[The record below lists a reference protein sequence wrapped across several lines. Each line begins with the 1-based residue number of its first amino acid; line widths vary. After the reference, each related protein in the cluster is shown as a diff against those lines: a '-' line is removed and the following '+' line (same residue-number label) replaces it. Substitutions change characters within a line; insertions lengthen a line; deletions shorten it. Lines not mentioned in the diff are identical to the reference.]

1 MNTHQPC
8 NCSRSQSYR
17 RCALAVIAGLSMT
30 QAHAAAT
37 LMDALTYGTVS
48 GEFRYRYE
56 WVDQEKF
63 ANKAKASTLR
73 TQLGY
78 LTDSYQGFTAFLQ
91 FENVAMLGPAH
102 YNSTTNGKTTYPIVS
117 DPTGTEVNQ
126 AFLAYEAG
134 YDTSLK
140 LGRQVILLDNQR
152 WVGNAGWRQNEQ
164 SFDAFDLVNK
174 SLPNTQITY
183 AYLTDANRVTG
194 DDAVNGDL
202 RMKTHLLNV
211 AYSGLRVGTL
221 TGYDYL
227 LHDENQA
234 LAGVPA
240 ASTQTVGLR
249 LVGKQPVSGANL
261 LYTGEFARQSDYAN
275 NASNYGLNYGLG
287 ELGATVKG
295 ITAKLG
301 YERLAG
307 DGTRSMQTPLAT
319 LHAFNGWADKFLST
333 PKDGLNDAYVSFGTK
348 VRGIEL
354 MASYHDFSADHLSY
368 DYGKEVDLSVGKK
381 INKSLS
387 LLFKYASYSGDKNSA
402 NLAADTA
409 NKTVF
414 AKDLEKIWLQAD
426 VTF

>member
-1 MNTHQPC
+1 MNTQPPR
-8 NCSRSQSYR
+8 NCSRSRLYR
-17 RCALAVIAGLSMT
+17 RCALAVVAGLGVT
-30 QAHAAAT
+30 QAHAAAN
-37 LMDALTYGTVS
+37 LMDALTYGSVS

-78 LTDSYQGFTAFLQ
+78 LTDSYRGFTAFLQ
-91 FENVAMLGPAH
+91 FENVAVLGPAH
-102 YNSTTNGKTTYPIVS
+102 YNSTTNGKTTYPIVA

-140 LGRQVILLDNQR
+140 LGRQAILLDNQR
-152 WVGNAGWRQNEQ
+152 WVGNVGWRQNEQ
-164 SFDAFDLVNK
+164 TFDAFSVINK
-174 SLPNTQITY
+174 SLPATQITY
-183 AYLTDANRVTG
+183 AYLTDANRITG
-194 DDAVNGDL
+194 DSAANGDL

-227 LHDENQA
+227 LHSENQA

-249 LVGKQPVSGANL
+249 LVGKQPMSGATL

-275 NASNYGLNYGLG
+275 NVSNYGLNYGLG

-301 YERLAG
+301 YERMAG
-307 DGTRSMQTPLAT
+307 DGIRSVQAPLAT
-319 LHAFNGWADKFLST
+319 LHAFDGWADKFLIT
-333 PKDGLNDAYVSFGTK
+333 PKDGLNDAYVSVGTK
-348 VRGIEL
+348 LYGLEL
-354 MASYHDFSADHLSY
+354 MASYHEFSADHSSY
-368 DYGKEVDLSVGKK
+368 DFGREVDLSVGRK

-387 LLFKYASYSGDKNSA
+387 LLFKYATYSGDKNSA

-414 AKDLEKIWLQAD
+414 ANDLDKIWLQAD